1 MPTTFLW
8 KGRTPAGEVL
18 SGELVAED
26 KQELIAQLRKRR
38 ILITSVSP
46 KTAAN
51 KQLSLKKARVTTRD
65 QGIFTRQFATMI
77 NAGLPLV
84 QCLNILGMQC
94 DNPYFKKVILDVM
107 AGVESGSTLAEAMAK
122 HPNVFNK
129 LYVNMVGAGEAGGV
143 LDTIFQRLAVYLE
156 KAEALRRKVKGALT
170 YPAIVLFVAAG
181 ATTFMLLFIIPTFA
195 KMFTDFGGQLPTP
208 TRIVLGLSGLLQHW
222 WWLMAGSIVG
232 GFIAF
237 KTYYK
242 TENGRLVCDRLFLRV
257 PILGSVIRRAA
268 VARFTRTLGTLIS
281 SGVPILEGLEIT
293 ARTAGNAVV
302 EGAILKTRG
311 SISEGNT
318 IADPLRQSEVFPP
331 MVVQMIAVGEQTGA
345 LDEMLSKI
353 ADFYDDEVDAAV
365 EQLTAVIEPA
375 MIVIM
380 GVVVGGM
387 LVAMYLPMFKLVT
400 VIGGS
405 GH

>member
-38 ILITSVSP
+38 ILITSVAP
-46 KTAAN
+46 KTAVN
-51 KQLSLKKARVTTRD
+51 RELRLKPPRVTTRD
-65 QGIFTRQFATMI
+65 QGVFTRQFATMI

-84 QCLNILGMQC
+84 QCLNILGQQC

-107 AGVESGSTLAEAMAK
+107 SGVESGSTLAESMAK
-122 HPNVFNK
+122 HPGVFSK

-170 YPAIVLFVAAG
+170 YPAIVLFVACG

-195 KMFTDFGGQLPTP
+195 KMFTDFGGELPMP
-208 TRIVLGLSGLLQHW
+208 TKIVLMLSGLLQHW
-222 WWLMAGSIVG
+222 WWAGAASIVG
-232 GFIAF
+232 GVIGF
-237 KTYYK
+237 KAYYK
-242 TENGRLVCDRLFLRV
+242 TDDGHLVMDRLFLRV
-257 PILGSVIRRAA
+257 PVLGSVIRRAA

-302 EGAILKTRG
+302 EQAIMKTRG

-318 IADPLRQSEVFPP
+318 IAEPLKACDVFPP

-365 EQLTAVIEPA
+365 EQLTSVIEPA

-400 VIGGS
+400 VISGS
-405 GH
+405 

>member
-26 KQELIAQLRKRR
+26 KQELVSQLRKRR
-38 ILITSVSP
+38 ILITSVTP
-46 KTAAN
+46 KTAVHRE
-51 KQLSLKKARVTTRD
+51 LKLRRARVTTRD

-84 QCLNILGMQC
+84 QCLNILGQQTE
-94 DNPYFKKVILDVM
+94 NAAFKKAILDVM
-107 AGVESGSTLAEAMAK
+107 ASVEQGSTLAEAMAK
-122 HPNVFNK
+122 HPSVFNK
-129 LYVNMVGAGEAGGV
+129 LYVNMVSAGEAGGV

-156 KAEALRRKVKGALT
+156 KAEALKRKVKGAMT
-170 YPAIVLFVAAG
+170 YPAIVLFVAGG

-195 KMFTDFGGQLPTP
+195 KMFSDFGGELPLPTK
-208 TRIVLGLSGLLQHW
+208 IVLGMSNFLKHW
-222 WWLMAGSIVG
+222 WWLLFGCGVGAALSGRQYYRTPAGRVV
-232 GFIAF
+232 
-237 KTYYK
+237 
-242 TENGRLVCDRLFLRV
+242 LDRAFLRV
-257 PILGSVIRRAA
+257 PILGSIIRRAA

-293 ARTAGNAVV
+293 ARTAGNAIV
-302 EGAILKTRG
+302 EDAILKTRG

-318 IADPLRQSEVFPP
+318 IAEPLKACDVFPP

-353 ADFYDDEVDAAV
+353 ADFYDEEVDAAV
-365 EQLTAVIEPA
+365 EQLTSVIEPA
-375 MIVIM
+375 MIIIM

-400 VIGGS
+400 VISNGS
-405 GH
+405 